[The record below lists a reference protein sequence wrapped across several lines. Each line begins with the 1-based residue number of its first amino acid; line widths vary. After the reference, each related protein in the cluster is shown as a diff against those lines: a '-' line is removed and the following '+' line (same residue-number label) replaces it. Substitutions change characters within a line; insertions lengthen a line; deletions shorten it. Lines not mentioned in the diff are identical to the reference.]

1 MSKQIDTPATADRLP
16 LLQGF
21 GRPAAYSLL
30 ETLSV
35 YAVVVLLTHYVLL
48 LPDILLLLPIFLI
61 HAFSSWIGL
70 RQAEKRISAGF
81 AFLPFGVGLLS
92 LLAFPGGWLE
102 KGIGAAVLL
111 VMALRGSIVGRRQLW
126 DNMWLRIPLT
136 GAAAIL
142 IVYIIAGRVADLA
155 YSRPFLY
162 LVATLVLAL
171 TLLLLNG
178 DRVRNA
184 AGEQTSALGSVLAA
198 NRKLTW
204 IVAALIVLA
213 GIMGGPTG
221 VLNAI
226 REWWLSIFGGSL
238 PGNPPGVQ
246 PTPQMPSVDYS
257 QLDGL
262 GDASGPPLWLKIIG
276 YALLVLFWIGVG
288 LAVGWLLYR
297 LFGRWL
303 PNGIRNLIRNIASKF
318 GLMRELRSAQND
330 SNYTDRAEKIA
341 TEKSGGLMRF
351 FRRNRRET
359 EYTGDDPRL
368 RYRSVLLGASRKGYA
383 LRSSRTPSENGK
395 ELSSSAYTEMTPV
408 ELEKLVERYNH
419 ARYGNG
425 DKRD

>member
-1 MSKQIDTPATADRLP
+1 MSKQVDTPVTANRLP

-35 YAVVVLLTHYVLL
+35 YAIVVLLTHYVLN
-48 LPDILLLLPIFLI
+48 LPDMVLLLLIFVI
-61 HAFSSWIGL
+61 HAFASWIGL
-70 RQAEKRISAGF
+70 RQAEKRISTGF
-81 AFLPFGVGLLS
+81 AFLPFGVALLS
-92 LLAFPGGWLE
+92 LFAFPGGWLA

-111 VMALRGSIVGRRQLW
+111 VIALRGSIVGRRQLW
-126 DNMWLRIPLT
+126 DNMWLRIPLS

-142 IVYIIAGRVADLA
+142 IVYIIAGRAADLA

-178 DRVRNA
+178 DRVRSA
-184 AGEQTSALGSVLAA
+184 AGEQTSALAHVLAA

-213 GIMGGPTG
+213 GIVGGPTG

-246 PTPQMPSVDYS
+246 PTAEMPGVDYS
-257 QLDGL
+257 QLGQL

-276 YALLVLFWIGVG
+276 YALLALFWI
-288 LAVGWLLYR
+288 AAAFAIGWLLYR

-303 PNGIRNLIRNIASKF
+303 PNGIRNLIRNLASKF
-318 GLMRELRSAQND
+318 GLMRDLRAAQSD
-330 SNYTDRAEKIA
+330 SDYTDQAEKIA
-341 TEKSGGLMRF
+341 TEKSGGIMRF
-351 FRRNRRET
+351 FRRNRREA

-368 RYRSVLLGASRKGYA
+368 RYRSVLLGASRKGYS
-383 LRSSRTPSENGK
+383 LRSSRTPLENGK
-395 ELSSSAYTEMTPV
+395 ELSSSSYTEMSPT
-408 ELEKLVERYNH
+408 ELEQLVERYND
-419 ARYGNG
+419 ARYGSKG
-425 DKRD
+425 E

>member
-1 MSKQIDTPATADRLP
+1 MSKRAETPPVSTRIP
-16 LLQGF
+16 LLKDF

-35 YAVVVLLTHYVLL
+35 YAVVVLLAHYVLKI
-48 LPDILLLLPIFLI
+48 PDILLVLPIFAI
-61 HAFSSWIGL
+61 HALASWIGL
-70 RQAEKRISAGF
+70 RQAEKRVSA
-81 AFLPFGVGLLS
+81 ALSFLPFGVALLS

-102 KGIGAAVLL
+102 KGAGAAVLIL
-111 VMALRGSIVGRRQLW
+111 IALRGLIVGRRQLW
-126 DNMWLRIPLT
+126 DNMWLRIPLS
-136 GAAAIL
+136 GVAAIL
-142 IVYIIAGRVADLA
+142 IVYIIAGRGIGLMD
-155 YSRPFLY
+155 YRPFLY
-162 LVATLVLAL
+162 LVATLILAL

-184 AGEQTSALGSVLAA
+184 AGEQTSALANVLAA

-204 IVAALIVLA
+204 IVAVLIVLA
-213 GIMGGPTG
+213 GIIGGPTG

-246 PTPQMPSVDYS
+246 PSSQMPTVDYS
-257 QLDGL
+257 QLDEL

-276 YALLVLFWIGVG
+276 YALLALFWIAAAV
-288 LAVGWLLYR
+288 AVGWLLYR

-303 PNGIRNLIRNIASKF
+303 PNGIRNLIRNLASKF
-318 GLMRELRSAQND
+318 GLMRELRSAQSD
-330 SNYTDRAEKIA
+330 SNYTDKAEKIA

-351 FRRNRRET
+351 LRRKRHEP

-368 RYRSVLLGASRKGYA
+368 RYRSVLLGASRKGYS

-395 ELSSSAYTEMTPV
+395 ELSSGSYTEMSPI
-408 ELEKLVERYNH
+408 ELEKLVERYNR
-419 ARYGNG
+419 ARYGG
-425 DKRD
+425 KQERD